1 MEKKV
6 TVATS
11 ETLVVNKETAEHRTG
26 LMRDTFT
33 ALLSDWFLIKVKWFL
48 NQYTEK
54 EKTEGSVY
62 WSYSTQQVLDL
73 PKNI

>member
-1 MEKKV
+1 MEKKA

-11 ETLVVNKETAEHRTG
+11 ETLVGNKETAEHRTG
-26 LMRDTFT
+26 SMRDTFT
-33 ALLSDWFLIKVKWFL
+33 VLLSDWFLFKIKWLL
-48 NQYTEK
+48 NRYTEK

-73 PKNI
+73 H

>member
-11 ETLVVNKETAEHRTG
+11 ETLVGNEETAEHRTG
-26 LMRDTFT
+26 SMGDTFT
-33 ALLSDWFLIKVKWFL
+33 VLLSDWFLFKVKWLL
-48 NQYTEK
+48 NRYTEK

-73 PKNI
+73 H